1 MFFPLRYS
9 FKIEKQ
15 VLWFLLFLKIGLKK
29 YNYILDVGCGTGKNI
44 RMIRFK
50 KYLGIDIDKNRI
62 NKNRIIFNKKNIEFF
77 AHNITSN
84 QLNIEKKFDLVIM
97 IQVMTNALFEK
108 ELLPIS
114 INNLIDLG
122 NNIIIFNTSKSN
134 NYQLKKIEEL
144 LDSKK
149 ITFKRINYGIPSFLK
164 AVENPFLTQ
173 IIALLCVTLIIFRN
187 QDFSKNKTLYICKK
201 NQ

>member
-9 FKIEKQ
+9 VKIEKQ
-15 VLWFLLFLKIGLKK
+15 ILWILLFLKIGFKK
-29 YNYILDVGCGTGKNI
+29 YKYILDVGCGNGKNL

-62 NKNRIIFNKKNIEFF
+62 KKNKIIFNKKNIEFISE
-77 AHNITSN
+77 NITSN
-84 QLNIEKKFDLVIM
+84 QLKIDNKFDLVIM

-114 INNLIDLG
+114 INNLIDIG
-122 NNIIIFNTSKSN
+122 SNIIIFNTSKSN
-134 NYQLKKIEEL
+134 NYQLEKIEEL
-144 LDSKK
+144 LTIKK
-149 ITFKRINYGIPSFLK
+149 ITFKRINYGIPKLLK
-164 AVENPFLTQ
+164 VVENPFLTQ
-173 IIALLCVTLIIFRN
+173 IIALICVLLIICRN
-187 QDFSKNKTLYICKK
+187 HLFSKNKTLYLCKK